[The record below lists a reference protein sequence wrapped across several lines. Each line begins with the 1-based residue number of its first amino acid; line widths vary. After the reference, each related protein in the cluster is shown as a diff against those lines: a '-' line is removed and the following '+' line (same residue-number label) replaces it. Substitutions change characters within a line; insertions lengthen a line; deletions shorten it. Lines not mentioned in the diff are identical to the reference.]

1 MQQPLK
7 LSIPIACVTFLFSA
21 CLHDDATNSQSMLSS
36 SQGDLSSIQY
46 VSSNQSSHTDIS
58 SIQYSINYLT
68 SSVIEYSSQIDE
80 SSSQLKD
87 FFSSSVIESSSSHNQ
102 PVSSSSV
109 HMSSSSIDPYAIETG
124 VFTDE
129 RDGHEYRWT
138 KINGQT
144 WMGGNLN
151 FATDEGSTCFN
162 DSLHNCEI
170 FGRLYTW
177 RTAMLGALESK
188 TIPSGVQGVCPN
200 NWHLPSEA
208 EWVLLVSF
216 VSDIPR
222 GGELLKTTDLW
233 IRFPGTNEFKFYANP
248 AGHRFPNGEFY
259 GENSAASWWSTEEEG
274 HNERAVIYGLSSHD
288 NSFSW
293 GPIEQDMMYSVRC
306 LKDE

>member
-1 MQQPLK
+1 MQQPFK
-7 LSIPIACVTFLFSA
+7 RFLSTVCVTFLFSA
-21 CLHDDATNSQSMLSS
+21 CLQDDATNSQSMLSS
-36 SQGDLSSIQY
+36 SHGDLSSIQH
-46 VSSNQSSHTDIS
+46 VSSFQPSHKGIS
-58 SIQYSINYLT
+58 SIQYSINNLT

-87 FFSSSVIESSSSHNQ
+87 FLSSSVIESSSSHNQ
-102 PVSSSSV
+102 SVSSSV
-109 HMSSSSIDPYAIETG
+109 HMSSSSIDLYAIETG

-129 RDGHEYRWT
+129 RDGQEYRWT

-177 RTAMLGALESK
+177 GAAMQGEAGSK

-200 NWHLPSEA
+200 SWHLPSKG
-208 EWVLLVSF
+208 EWKQFMLF
-216 VSDIPR
+216 IDDIPKS
-222 GGELLKTTDLW
+222 GALLKTTDLW
-233 IRFPGTNEFKFYANP
+233 ISFPGTNEFKFYANP
-248 AGHRFPNGEFY
+248 AGNRHLDGRFA
-259 GENSAASWWSTEEEG
+259 GENYATNWWSTREES
-274 HNERAVIYGLSSHD
+274 NKKSSVIYGLSDQD

-293 GPIEQDMMYSVRC
+293 GPTDQDMMYSVRC